1 MQPGSVYQMVYRL
14 TLMSLLFMQC
24 NRWMTDVK
32 LTCLY
37 NNHLCHL
44 TPETWKSYGGGKKQY
59 WAEFHFWASRLWEK
73 DVGVTSNQISDTE
86 RAIKLVQPTLCPL
99 SCVTDRLPRVIS
111 RPEWLRLLGFYYLPL
126 CTWRAVGHPSWVR
139 LRALCL
145 KRQGEKKTHRPA
157 TYSVV
162 IFRRQMVERITV
174 SLKHVEQNSFGGPHF
189 PDPSSSHRDPAMLGK
204 ITSTPNLPSLHQ
216 NGSASHWHCV
226 VLTSNQLNLLLFV

>member
-145 KRQGEKKTHRPA
+145 KRRGKK
-157 TYSVV
+157 
-162 IFRRQMVERITV
+162 
-174 SLKHVEQNSFGGPHF
+174 KN
-189 PDPSSSHRDPAMLGK
+189 
-204 ITSTPNLPSLHQ
+204 TP
-216 NGSASHWHCV
+216 ASHLLCGY
-226 VLTSNQLNLLLFV
+226 LQTSDGGAHHGQPETCWAEQLWRTSLPWSQQLSQRSSDVRKNNIDS